1 MVENNNQEQTKQL
14 EEKSQFSTGFINDQQ
29 GQDKILAV
37 IDNLADG
44 LMVFDEKEKLS
55 LINPAA
61 QKFFNVKEQALNK
74 TINEFLNFPGL
85 KNLFY
90 LLGKEIKEVFRR
102 EIEINKDLILE
113 ISSFTIKKQDQKIG
127 SLVIIHDI
135 TREKTIEK
143 MKSEFVSISAHQL
156 RTPLSE
162 IKWSLE
168 TLSNEKLGQLTEVQK
183 EILEKAHSS
192 NKRMLSLVDD
202 LLDVVRIEEGT
213 RLYKLA
219 YASLE
224 EIVQSVLKIY
234 QDKISKKQIKFE
246 FQAPIKKL
254 PKIKVD
260 AEKMFLVVQNF
271 LDNAIKYSP
280 VGGQVAIDL
289 TLKEKEIELSVKDTG
304 IGIPKNQQQNIFEK
318 FFRGKNAVKKEPGG
332 NGLGLFIAKNIIDAH
347 HGKIWFESEEKKGT
361 TFYFSLPIK

>member
-1 MVENNNQEQTKQL
+1 MLEQDNAEQSPIIEGTSRL
-14 EEKSQFSTGFINDQQ
+14 VSSFINVKE
-29 GQDKILAV
+29 GQEKILAI
-37 IDNLADG
+37 IDKLADG

-61 QKFFNVKEQALNK
+61 QGFFKIKEEALGK
-74 TINEFLNFPGL
+74 SINDFLNFPEL

-90 LLGKEIKEVFRR
+90 LLGKEIKEVFRKEL
-102 EIEINKDLILE
+102 EIDKDLILE
-113 ISSFTIKKQDQKIG
+113 ITSFTIKKQNKKIG
-127 SLVIIHDI
+127 SLVIIHDV

-168 TLSNEKLGQLTEVQK
+168 TLSNEKLGKLTEVQK
-183 EILEKAHSS
+183 EILEKAYSS

-219 YASLE
+219 YTDLK
-224 EIVQSVLKIY
+224 EIVSSVVRVY

-246 FQAPIKKL
+246 FQTPVKSL
-254 PKIKVD
+254 PKVKVD
-260 AEKMFLVVQNF
+260 AEKIFLVIQNF
-271 LDNAIKYSP
+271 LDNAIKYSFLS
-280 VGGQVAIDL
+280 GAISISIV
-289 TLKEKEIELSVKDTG
+289 LKEKEVEVSVADAG
-304 IGIPKNQQQNIFEK
+304 IGIPKNEQQNIFEK
-318 FFRGKNAVKKEPGG
+318 FFRSKNAVKAEPGG
-332 NGLGLFIAKNIIDAH
+332 NGLGLFIAKNIIEAH
-347 HGKIWFESEEKKGT
+347 NGKIWFESQENKGT
-361 TFYFSLPIK
+361 TFYFSLPLK